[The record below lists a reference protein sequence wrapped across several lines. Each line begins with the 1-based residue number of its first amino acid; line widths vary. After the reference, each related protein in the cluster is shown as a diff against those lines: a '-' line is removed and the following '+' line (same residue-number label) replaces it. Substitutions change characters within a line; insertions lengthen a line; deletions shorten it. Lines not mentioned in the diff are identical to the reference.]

1 MHISKTYQ
9 TERNIEEQIIKIDQ
23 QGNIIR
29 LKDIAK
35 VTREYPEPD
44 NYITNNG
51 VKCLLLSIEMREN
64 NDITSYGEEVNKIIT
79 KFELTLPKDVKISRI
94 TDQAKVVDDS
104 VNRFLWEMII
114 AIASV
119 ILVTMILM
127 ILAAA
132 LSRLIPHPYNFS
144 PICAMALFGSAYL
157 NNRYYCY
164 IIPIASMWISDLL
177 LNNIIY
183 AAYFDHFIW
192 FYDGAI
198 VTYAAFLLISLLGRS
213 ILHNKIALL
222 RLFCT
227 SILSSVIFFLISNFG
242 VWLFSSMRV
251 TSRVPSER
259 VNILLPILTTIR
271 RYSSLIARLIKI
283 YYSNTTR

>member
-1 MHISKTYQ
+1 MFFFFLMIRRPPRSTHCISSAASDVYKRQINAEYMGYIVYCRLIMYVFVSETQSIYKTM
-9 TERNIEEQIIKIDQ
+9 EK
-23 QGNIIR
+23 
-29 LKDIAK
+29 
-35 VTREYPEPD
+35 
-44 NYITNNG
+44 
-51 VKCLLLSIEMREN
+51 
-64 NDITSYGEEVNKIIT
+64 NKKLEFVGI
-79 KFELTLPKDVKISRI
+79 
-94 TDQAKVVDDS
+94 VV
-104 VNRFLWEMII
+104 
-114 AIASV
+114 
-119 ILVTMILM
+119 M

-227 SILSSVIFFLISNFG
+227 SILSSIIFFLISNFG
-242 VWLFSSMRV
+242 VWLFSSMLPYPHTFGGLISCYIAGIPFFRN
-251 TSRVPSER
+251 T
-259 VNILLPILTTIR
+259 LLGDFFYIFLMFGVYELLIKL
-271 RYSSLIARLIKI
+271 SLIHISEPTRLGMISYAVFCLKKKKKNQQI
-283 YYSNTTR
+283 HSVHTN